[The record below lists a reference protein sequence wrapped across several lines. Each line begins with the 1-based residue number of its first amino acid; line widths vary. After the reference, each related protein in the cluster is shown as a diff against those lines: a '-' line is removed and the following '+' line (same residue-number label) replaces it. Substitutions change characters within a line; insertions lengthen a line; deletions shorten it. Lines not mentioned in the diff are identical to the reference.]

1 MLGWGHLIKGDFMRI
16 LAAAFGILAA
26 QALAAEQDFVT
37 DLALCPL
44 DPIERHE
51 KGLSFDGQFVTEI
64 EWLCEM
70 ETPLPQVTWTKDQ
83 TFFRMGYCNEPG
95 AVFPGVLCLWSLNIT
110 RGNCRCITG
119 TVASRRSFIFAN
131 NRIPVDVAMY

>member
-1 MLGWGHLIKGDFMRI
+1 MRI

-51 KGLSFDGQFVTEI
+51 KGLSFDGQFITEI

-70 ETPLPQVTWTKDQ
+70 ETPLPQVSWTKDQ

-95 AVFPGVLCLWSLNIT
+95 AVFPGVFVFMVSEYNPGQLSMYNGDSGEPTEFHLCQ
-110 RGNCRCITG
+110 
-119 TVASRRSFIFAN
+119 
-131 NRIPVDVAMY
+131 